1 MITNTQTDSGAVPAA
16 QSSTQSRLFQMLAD
30 GWTVIRRDVGHL
42 RYAPAELASGLAFPA
57 ILVILFGY
65 IFGSAITVPGGNYH
79 EYLIPGLFGFAMVTA
94 IGSAAV
100 STANDAAQ
108 GIMDRFRSM
117 PIARSAVPFG
127 RAGAT
132 LFTSALQLVVLI
144 SVGLAIGWRTHHGPA
159 DIAAAFGLLLL
170 MDYALG
176 WLGVYLG
183 LLVGNPTTADAL
195 LPMTFP
201 IAMVSNAF
209 VPTAGMP
216 TWLRVIANWNPVSA
230 LVAACRQLFGNPSI
244 AAHNLPWPLQHP
256 AVATL
261 IWGIGLTV
269 IFAPLATHR
278 YRTSTR

>member
-1 MITNTQTDSGAVPAA
+1 MTDTGTVPSA
-16 QSSTQSRLFQMLAD
+16 QARLFRMLAD
-30 GWTVIRRDVGHL
+30 GWTILCRDVGHL
-42 RYAPAELASGLAFPA
+42 RYTPGELASGLAFPA

-65 IFGSAITVPGGNYH
+65 IFGSAITVPGGSYH
-79 EYLIPGLFGFAMVTA
+79 EYLIPGLFAFAMVTA
-94 IGSAAV
+94 IGTAAV
-100 STANDAAQ
+100 STADDAAQ

-132 LFTSALQLVVLI
+132 LFTSALQLTVLI
-144 SVGLAIGWRTHHGPA
+144 SAGLAIGWRTHHGPA

-183 LLVGNPTTADAL
+183 LLVRNPTTADAL
-195 LPMTFP
+195 LPLTFP

-216 TWLRVIANWNPVSA
+216 TWLRAIANWNPVSA
-230 LVAACRQLFGNPSI
+230 LVAACRQLFGNPSV

-256 AVATL
+256 TLATL

-278 YRTSTR
+278 YRTATR